1 MRYYTMK
8 KIKEKKVK
16 IDPSQ
21 KKKLN
26 RSLGARNKQR
36 GNAYEVKIA
45 KELRDIG
52 FTGVVTSREE
62 SKKADDNKIDLIDTE
77 NKLPC
82 NIQLKRTISTPQ
94 YFNIRKETTVCPKT
108 FVVMWN
114 KQRNVNGRFM
124 SDGEMVMMD
133 KEFFYELIKV
143 YANA

>member
-1 MRYYTMK
+1 M
-8 KIKEKKVK
+8 
-16 IDPSQ
+16 
-21 KKKLN
+21 N

-62 SKKADDNKIDLIDTE
+62 SKRADDNKIDLIDTE

-133 KEFFYELIKV
+133 KEFFYELIKA